1 MNTNEA
7 FSWISHN
14 PIRLYAVAFAFGFV
28 VDLLVRVGIFSYT
41 WQFALGM
48 PILVIGIALM
58 VWTSE
63 VGKRRP
69 VVPDLPPNEFNDAG
83 EAKLVIEGPYKYL
96 RHPFYLSLT
105 LCYLGVAVMLD
116 MPVTLALLIPVSM
129 ILDKKIIPNEEAEME
144 RRYAASWRAYV
155 DSVPRWLTRDKKS

>member
-1 MNTNEA
+1 MNKDEA

-14 PIRLYAVAFAFGFV
+14 PIRLYAVAFAAGFI
-28 VDLLVRVGIFSYT
+28 VDLLTPLGIFSYT

-48 PILVIGIALM
+48 PVLVAGIALM

-63 VGKRRP
+63 AGKRKP
-69 VVPDLPPNEFNDAG
+69 PVPDAPPNEFNEAG
-83 EAKLVIEGPYKYL
+83 ETELVIEGPYKYL

-105 LCYLGVAVMLD
+105 LCYLGIAVMFDL
-116 MPVTLALLIPVSM
+116 PVTLALLIPVSM
-129 ILDKKIIPNEEAEME
+129 ILDKKIIPTEEAEME

-155 DSVPRWLTRDKKS
+155 ASVPRWFTKEKKA